1 MLQLV
6 TETVGCGFVCL
17 FFDKYNKL
25 TYVIGEQVTDTN
37 KLPRKCN
44 KTQTVADPEG
54 GDDCPLRLENIRF
67 LLFNVPI
74 LTQSPP
80 PPMKVGERAASPL
93 FLVRPLADL
102 KRPELIKELGVKC
115 VTFLHSTEIWLL
127 ARKPPVTSRATARA
141 P

>member
-1 MLQLV
+1 MMLQNLIRCYSLINLTILHLFIIFKSYVAVAV

-54 GDDCPLRLENIRF
+54 GTTAPFASKIFVFYF
-67 LLFNVPI
+67 LMYQF
-74 LTQSPP
+74 
-80 PPMKVGERAASPL
+80 
-93 FLVRPLADL
+93 
-102 KRPELIKELGVKC
+102 
-115 VTFLHSTEIWLL
+115 
-127 ARKPPVTSRATARA
+127 
-141 P
+141 